1 MKLLT
6 LAFLVTYFFAGPGYA
21 GNGYCTGNFKEKDT
35 GIADTG
41 TECASDCYTTS
52 TKMRWG
58 YSYCYTDIMGIQWAD
73 CVACEMI
80 CESGQDCKKG
90 KHCKK
95 NDGAEK
101 GVCA

>member
-1 MKLLT
+1 MECWIYVL
-6 LAFLVTYFFAGPGYA
+6 GYA

-58 YSYCYTDIMGIQWAD
+58 YSYCYTDIMGIQWGD
-73 CVACEMI
+73 CVACESM
-80 CESGQDCKKG
+80 SFDYSLMWPL
-90 KHCKK
+90 K
-95 NDGAEK
+95 NNCLQAIFLIAEIK
-101 GVCA
+101 